1 MKYLLSAVAII
12 LILFSLN
19 SKEMPMQTLDQN
31 DSILA
36 FGDSLTY
43 GYNAKA
49 NESYPAVLSRLLGYT
64 VINEGVLG
72 DTSHEGLRRIAPL
85 LEERNIKLMILLLGG
100 NDIMQGLSMEDLKS
114 NLKTMIQMAKKK
126 QINVLLISVPKL
138 SIFGLSPLELYEEV
152 AEEEDVPLLSGMM
165 SNILKQP
172 SLKSDQ
178 IHPNAKGYTMMAK
191 MIYEKLKEEGWLKN

>member
-126 QINVLLISVPKL
+126 QINVLLISMPKL

-165 SNILKQP
+165 SNILEQP
-172 SLKSDQ
+172 LLKSDQ

>member
-126 QINVLLISVPKL
+126 QINVLLISMPKL

>member
-165 SNILKQP
+165 SNILEQP
-172 SLKSDQ
+172 LLKSDQ

>member
-1 MKYLLSAVAII
+1 
-12 LILFSLN
+12 
-19 SKEMPMQTLDQN
+19 MQTLDQN

-114 NLKTMIQMAKKK
+114 NLKTMIQMAKEK

-165 SNILKQP
+165 SNILEQP